1 MVYRGKLM
9 QLLLEKV
16 GCSPIFITP
25 RHSAVNS
32 LAERTIGTI
41 KEAIHRVAC
50 DHPKQ
55 WWRYIDF
62 VLWAM

>member
-1 MVYRGKLM
+1 M

-25 RHSAVNS
+25 RHSAGNL

-41 KEAIHRVAC
+41 KEAIHRIAC
-50 DHPKQ
+50 DHRKQ
-55 WWRYIDF
+55 W
-62 VLWAM
+62 